1 MRKVFGLT
9 VAAAVLMTTAAAMRP
24 QNAGT
29 GGSSGDAGRELFT
42 SYCASC
48 HGASG
53 RGDGPAAD
61 SFKVPPSNL
70 TQLAR
75 RNGGVFVADRIH
87 RTIDGRG
94 AKAHGSGDMPVWGD
108 VFRRRQGL
116 EDETVQAR
124 IDAIISYLRTIQER
138 SS

>member
-9 VAAAVLMTTAAAMRP
+9 LAVAFVMTTAAAVRP
-24 QNAGT
+24 QDKGT
-29 GGSSGDAGRELFT
+29 GAASVEGGRELFT
-42 SYCASC
+42 AYCASC

-70 TQLAR
+70 TQLAK

-116 EDETVQAR
+116 EDETVKAR
-124 IDAIISYLRTIQER
+124 IDAIIGYLKAIQER